1 MSIELWGTFSVR
13 DHLEPRAFVA
23 DVLLYD
29 RIVVPTLPEGD
40 DPASWP
46 EDWGL
51 ARQRLLLEELGE
63 LAVSVPW
70 TKTRREAWQRRFDAD
85 TASER
90 AAAKSE
96 VATWVQQD
104 AAFGATRMLL
114 ADYANRD
121 VDDAIVRKLTAL
133 RKARPG
139 ATLEAVAAYPSYAT
153 FEHDVPLVRSP
164 TSHKATGTSLTQ
176 VFGWEFFVPEDA
188 AIGPDADRKLLRK
201 AIGLARTAE
210 FIELRSSF
218 YGWWKDVADG
228 GISFEEARDDMEK
241 RYAAYREITHKQ
253 GWNKAGRFALKVLN
267 AVSGGIAEIAGQA
280 VSATAE
286 TLLGSAEIA
295 SDSLVKDAAVE
306 PRLKAAAMF
315 HDARRRLGWKVPVQ
329 P

>member
-29 RIVVPTLPEGD
+29 RVVVPTMPEGA

-51 ARQRLLLEELGE
+51 ARQRTLLEELGD

-70 TKTRREAWQRRFDAD
+70 TKERREAWQRRFDAD
-85 TASER
+85 TSIER
-90 AAAKSE
+90 AAAKCE
-96 VATWVQQD
+96 AATWVQQD
-104 AAFGATRMLL
+104 AAFQATRMLL
-114 ADYANRD
+114 ADYANKV

-139 ATLEAVAAYPSYAT
+139 ATLEAVVAYPSYAK
-153 FEHDVPLVRSP
+153 FEHDVPTVRSP
-164 TSHKATGTSLTQ
+164 NSDKAKGTSLTQ
-176 VFGWEFFVPEDA
+176 VFGWEFFVP
-188 AIGPDADRKLLRK
+188 GDADMGPEADLKLLRK
-201 AIGLARTAE
+201 AIRLAKTAE
-210 FIELRSSF
+210 FIELRSWF
-218 YGWWKDVADG
+218 YGWWKDVADSG
-228 GISFEEARDDMEK
+228 VSVEEARGDMEK
-241 RYAAYREITHKQ
+241 RYAAYRDIMCKQ
-253 GWNKAGRFALKVLN
+253 EWKDTGRFALKVAN
-267 AVSGGIAEIAGQA
+267 AFSGGLAEVATHA

-295 SDSLVKDAAVE
+295 SDSLLKDVAVE

-315 HDARRRLGWKVPVQ
+315 HDARRRLGWKEPVQ